1 MQLIRRIKSKIDELE
16 FALTIHLTSA
26 AKLGRLYKEFEIG
39 KGQAMHSKFARNLIS
54 LIIIVLVLVIVS
66 GL

>member
-1 MQLIRRIKSKIDELE
+1 MHLVRRIKAKIDELE
-16 FALTIHLTSA
+16 FAPTIHLTSA
-26 AKLGRLYKEFEIG
+26 AKLNKLYTEFEIG
-39 KGQAMHSKFARNLIS
+39 KGQAMHSKHSRNLIS